1 MASKG
6 YTNKAEVEDYI
17 LQNIASAFNLR
28 IDGWIEG
35 VEDFIDNLTGRN
47 FIADNTASARLFDGD
62 GEQDII
68 IDDCIAVTL
77 VEQGN
82 DDYGN
87 SFTEIGAS
95 GADRYFLDPPNYLAK
110 GFPITKITLRSRT
123 WPAGKQNNR
132 ITAKWG
138 YSATVPADIKFATTV
153 LVGGI
158 LNQHRGGGDKIKQ
171 EKIGNYTV
179 AYDMNDADAL
189 ADYKEALKIL
199 NSYKKFLI

>member
-6 YTNKAEVEDYI
+6 YTSKTIVEDYI
-17 LQNIASAFNLR
+17 LQDIISSFNSR

-35 VEDFIDNLTGRN
+35 VEKFIDNLTGRN
-47 FIADNTASARLFDGD
+47 FIADSAATTRLFDGD
-62 GEQDII
+62 NEQDLL
-68 IDDCIAVTL
+68 IDDAVEVTV

-87 SFTEIGAS
+87 SFNTISAS
-95 GADRYFLDPPNYLAK
+95 GTDRYFLDPENYSVK
-110 GFPITKITLRSRT
+110 GFPITKITLRSRV

-138 YSATVPADIKFATTV
+138 YSVAVPSDIQFAATV

-179 AYDMNDADAL
+179 AYDINDADAL
-189 ADYKEALKIL
+189 ADYKEALRIL
-199 NSYKKFLI
+199 DSYKKYLV